1 MKRIKIA
8 AALFLSVML
17 IMSLTTIA
25 FASEAD
31 YDFNP
36 PSWLSYDG
44 VANGE
49 KLWKADQSL
58 AYIGIL
64 CRDNDENYRVSK
76 LTSVQKQELL
86 DIFEKN
92 INNGLNDFSEYATL
106 GDIELINS
114 GVETVAGY
122 DAFGAKIKTTI
133 TYNFTGTDIDVDLIE
148 QCYVFTSIDHIIT
161 VELVVFSGNSIS
173 DNYSITDLEQAIE
186 DGFVINE
193 KMPSDYSGVF
203 GGLMVFALIAV
214 VAIIVVI
221 KIVSKAKAK
230 KQNEQYA
237 ANQQYPQPGYGSD
250 PYQTGYGQQ
259 QYPQPQYNQPQYT
272 QPQQSNPYQSYTQ
285 PQYTQPQQSNPYQSY
300 TQPQYTQPQQS
311 QPQQSQPQRV
321 MISQQDKEILV
332 KYKSMYDNGQITREQ
347 YTQVYNKIIERNR

>member
-8 AALFLSVML
+8 AALFLSAML

-36 PSWLSYDG
+36 PSWLSYCG
-44 VANGE
+44 VTNGE
-49 KLWKADQSL
+49 KMWKTDQSL
-58 AYIGIL
+58 AYVGII
-64 CRDNDENYRVSK
+64 CTDNEKNYRINK
-76 LTSVQKQELL
+76 MTTVQKQELL
-86 DIFEKN
+86 DTFEKN
-92 INNGLNDFSEYATL
+92 INNAFNNSSAYTTV
-106 GDIELINS
+106 GDIELISS

-122 DAFGAKIKTTI
+122 DAYGAKFKSTI
-133 TYNFTGTDIDVDLIE
+133 VYSYYGTNVNVNYVE
-148 QCYVFTSIDHIIT
+148 QCYVFASTDHIIT
-161 VELVVFSGNSIS
+161 VELVVISGDSIS
-173 DNYSITDLEQAIE
+173 GDYSIADLEQAVE

-221 KIVSKAKAK
+221 KIVSKAKTK

-285 PQYTQPQQSNPYQSY
+285 PQQSNPYQSY
-300 TQPQYTQPQQS
+300 TQPQYT